1 MDSQSYF
8 NQGNEK
14 CKNKDLAGAIEDFTK
29 AIELCSSVKYKT
41 NNEKGSDSSVESAHI
56 IKPNAGNV
64 NIYFNRGCCYFY
76 LRMYNEAIADYSKVI
91 EYSSTGAE
99 VYFRRATANYY
110 IKNDLGMKS
119 DLAKAEKLDAK
130 YTRELFLSQFQNKN

>member
-14 CKNKDLAGAIEDFTK
+14 CKNKNLAGAIEDFTK
-29 AIELCSSVKYKT
+29 AIEMCVSVKHKT
-41 NNEKGSDSSVESAHI
+41 ITEKDSDSSVESVNV

-76 LRMYNEAIADYSKVI
+76 LRMYHEAIADYSKVI
-91 EYSSTGAE
+91 EYSSNGAD
-99 VYFRRATANYY
+99 VYFRRATANYC
-110 IKNDLGMKS
+110 IKHDSEMES

-130 YTRELFLSQFQNKN
+130 YTRELFFSQFQS

>member
-1 MDSQSYF
+1 MDSLSYF

-29 AIELCSSVKYKT
+29 AIDLCISVKYKT
-41 NNEKGSDSSVESAHI
+41 NTEKDSDSSVESANV
-56 IKPNAGNV
+56 IKPNARNV

-91 EYSSTGAE
+91 DYSSNSAE
-99 VYFRRATANYY
+99 VYFRRATANYC
-110 IKNDLGMKS
+110 IKNDSEVES

-130 YTRELFLSQFQNKN
+130 YTRELFLSQFQFEN